1 MDFEE
6 PDLSGTN
13 WTPVAGPFYP
23 PPTTNRIEK
32 TIAGVVVEGKMLLR
46 VIGRMAAPPPD

>member
-23 PPTTNRIEK
+23 PPTTNRID
-32 TIAGVVVEGKMLLR
+32 TTVPGVVVEGKMLLR